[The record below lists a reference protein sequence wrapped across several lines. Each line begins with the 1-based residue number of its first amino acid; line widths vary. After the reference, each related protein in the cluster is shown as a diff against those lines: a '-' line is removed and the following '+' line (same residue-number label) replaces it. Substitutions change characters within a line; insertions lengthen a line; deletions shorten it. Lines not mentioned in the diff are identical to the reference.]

1 MTLDFY
7 FDIVC
12 PFAYMASTRI
22 ETIAAEAGATLRW
35 HPILLGGVFRA
46 IGSDDV
52 PASKWAPARQRLNDL
67 DIERSAEHLG
77 VPLRRPKEHPRRTV
91 DVMRLLVAAPEEKVP
106 TLAKDLF
113 RAYWVDGVDVSQPDA
128 WAPIA
133 RAHGIDPAITK
144 DDAIKKKLFAVT
156 DAAVAREVFG
166 VPTFFIDGD
175 QYWGTDRLRLVRRAL
190 GLPVELVPSAS
201 TTTSTPLTFFHDV
214 SSPFSYLASTQIE
227 RIAAE
232 HGAVLESCPIL
243 LGALFKEIGTADI
256 PLFQMS
262 PPRMRWFLK
271 DMTDW
276 AKAWGVP
283 FKFPSVFPIRTV
295 DACRAIL
302 VEPRASAAIYR
313 AAWVEDRD
321 VSTKDGLKAVLDEAG
336 FDGAAILARTQEQ
349 SIKDQLRANTTRAM
363 EAGACG
369 VPSFQIGDLLF
380 WGQDRLD
387 QLAHALDGWCPSVDQ
402 NGSFPRAAYSKR

>member
-12 PFAYMASTRI
+12 PFAYMSSTRI
-22 ETIAAEAGATLRW
+22 EAIAAEAGATLRW

-52 PASKWAPARQRLNDL
+52 PASKWTPARQRVNDL
-67 DIERSAEHLG
+67 DIERSAEHHG

-106 TLAKDLF
+106 ALAKDLF
-113 RAYWVDGVDVSQPDA
+113 RAYWVDGVDVAQPDA
-128 WAPIA
+128 IAPIA
-133 RAHGIDPAITK
+133 RAHGIDPAVVK
-144 DDAIKKKLFAVT
+144 DDTVKKKLFAVT
-156 DAAVAREVFG
+156 DAAVARGVFG
-166 VPTFFIDGD
+166 VPTFFVGDD
-175 QYWGTDRLRLVRRAL
+175 QYWGVDRLRLVRRAL
-190 GLPVELVPSAS
+190 GLDAELVPAGRGPG
-201 TTTSTPLTFFHDV
+201 TKITFFHDV

-243 LGALFKEIGTADI
+243 LGALFKDIGTADI

-276 AKAWGVP
+276 AQAWGVP

-302 VEPRASAAIYR
+302 VEPRTAAAIYR
-313 AAWVEDRD
+313 AAWVDDRD
-321 VSTKDGLKAVLDEAG
+321 VSTKDTLKGVLDDAG
-336 FDGAAILARTQEQ
+336 FDGAAILARTQEPE
-349 SIKDQLRANTTRAM
+349 IKDRLRANTTRAKD
-363 EAGACG
+363 AGACG

-387 QLAHALDGWCPSVDQ
+387 QVAKALDGWVPQVDQ
-402 NGSFPRAAYSKR
+402 NGSFPRAAYKST

>member
-22 ETIAAEAGATLRW
+22 EAIAAEAGATLRW

-46 IGSDDV
+46 IGSADV
-52 PASKWAPARQRLNDL
+52 PASKWGPSRQRLNDL

-91 DVMRLLVAAPEEKVP
+91 DVMRLLLAAPEEKVP
-106 TLAKDLF
+106 ALAKDLF
-113 RAYWVDGVDVSQPDA
+113 RAYWVDGIDVSRADA
-128 WAPIA
+128 IAPIA
-133 RAHGIDPAITK
+133 RAHGIVPAVTQ
-144 DDAIKKKLFAVT
+144 DDAIKKKLFSVT
-156 DAAVAREVFG
+156 DAAVARGVFG
-166 VPTFFIDGD
+166 VPTFFVDGD
-175 QYWGTDRLRLVRRAL
+175 QYWGADRLRLVRRAL
-190 GLPVELVPSAS
+190 GLPVDLLPAGRGPGSKV
-201 TTTSTPLTFFHDV
+201 TFFHDV

-262 PPRMRWFLK
+262 PPRTRWFLK
-271 DMTDW
+271 DMSDW
-276 AKAWGVP
+276 ANAWGVP

-302 VEPRASAAIYR
+302 VEPRASAAIYS
-313 AAWVEDRD
+313 AAWVDDRD
-321 VSTKDGLKAVLDEAG
+321 VSTKDGLKGVLDDAG
-336 FDGAAILARTQEQ
+336 FDGASILARTQEQ
-349 SIKDQLRANTTRAM
+349 GIKDQLRANTTRAI

-369 VPSFQIGDLLF
+369 VPSFQIGDVLF

-387 QLAHALDGWCPSVDQ
+387 QVAHALDGWRPSVDQ
-402 NGSFPRAAYSKR
+402 NGSFPRAAYSKK

>member
-46 IGSDDV
+46 IGTADV

-91 DVMRLLVAAPEEKVP
+91 DVMRLLVAAPEEKIP
-106 TLAKDLF
+106 ALAKDLF
-113 RAYWVDGVDVSQPDA
+113 RAYWVDGVDVSQPEA
-128 WAPIA
+128 IAPIA
-133 RAHGIDPAITK
+133 RAHGIDPAVTK

-156 DAAVAREVFG
+156 DAAAARGVFG
-166 VPTFFIDGD
+166 VPTFFVGDD

-190 GLPVELVPSAS
+190 GLSSDLVPAGRGSGQ
-201 TTTSTPLTFFHDV
+201 TLTFFHDL
-214 SSPFSYLASTQIE
+214 SSPFSYLAFTQVE
-227 RIAAE
+227 RIASE

-256 PLFQMS
+256 PLFQMNA
-262 PPRMRWFLK
+262 PRQRWFFK

-276 AKAWGVP
+276 ANAWGVP
-283 FKFPSVFPIRTV
+283 FQFPSTFPIR
-295 DACRAIL
+295 
-302 VEPRASAAIYR
+302 
-313 AAWVEDRD
+313 
-321 VSTKDGLKAVLDEAG
+321 
-336 FDGAAILARTQEQ
+336 
-349 SIKDQLRANTTRAM
+349 
-363 EAGACG
+363 
-369 VPSFQIGDLLF
+369 
-380 WGQDRLD
+380 
-387 QLAHALDGWCPSVDQ
+387 
-402 NGSFPRAAYSKR
+402 

>member
-22 ETIAAEAGATLRW
+22 EAIAAEAGATLRW

-67 DIERSAEHLG
+67 DIERSGEHFG
-77 VPLRRPKEHPRRTV
+77 VPLHRPKAHPRRTV
-91 DVMRLLVAAPEEKVP
+91 DVMRLLVAAPEDKVP
-106 TLAKDLF
+106 ALAKDLF
-113 RAYWVDGVDVSQPDA
+113 RAYWVDGKDVSQADA
-128 WAPIA
+128 VAPIA
-133 RAHGIDPAITK
+133 RAHGIDPAVVK
-144 DDAIKKKLFAVT
+144 DDAVKKKLFAVT
-156 DAAVAREVFG
+156 DAAVARGVFG
-166 VPTFFIDGD
+166 VPTFFVGDD
-175 QYWGTDRLRLVRRAL
+175 QYWGIDRLRLVRLAL
-190 GLPVELVPSAS
+190 GLPSTLVPSGTGS
-201 TTTSTPLTFFHDV
+201 GTHVTFFHDV
-214 SSPFSYLASTQIE
+214 SSPFSYLASTQVE
-227 RIAAE
+227 RVAAE
-232 HGAVLESCPIL
+232 HGAELESCPIL

-262 PPRMRWFLK
+262 PPRMRWFFK

-283 FKFPSVFPIRTV
+283 FKFPSVFPMRTV

-302 VEPRASAAIYR
+302 VEPRAAPAIYR
-313 AAWVEDRD
+313 AAWADD
-321 VSTKDGLKAVLDEAG
+321 KDISTKDVLRGVLDDAG
-336 FDGAAILARTQEQ
+336 FDGATILARTHDQA
-349 SIKDQLRANTTRAM
+349 IKDQLRANTTRAI

-369 VPSFQIGDLLF
+369 VPSFQIDGVLF

-387 QLAHALDGWCPSVDQ
+387 QVAHALDGWRPLVD
-402 NGSFPRAAYSKR
+402 RV

>member
-22 ETIAAEAGATLRW
+22 EAIAAEAGATLRW

-46 IGSDDV
+46 IGSADV
-52 PASKWAPARQRLNDL
+52 PASKWAPSRQRLNDL

-91 DVMRLLVAAPEEKVP
+91 DVMRLLVAAPEEKVAV
-106 TLAKDLF
+106 LAKDLF
-113 RAYWVDGVDVSQPDA
+113 RAYWWDGVDVSKPETI
-128 WAPIA
+128 APIA
-133 RAHGIDPAITK
+133 RAHGIDPAVTQ

-156 DAAVAREVFG
+156 DAAVARGVFG
-166 VPTFFIDGD
+166 VPTFFVNDD
-175 QYWGTDRLRLVRRAL
+175 QYWGADRLRLVRRAL
-190 GLPVELVPSAS
+190 GLSSDLVPAGRGAQK
-201 TTTSTPLTFFHDV
+201 TLTFFHDV

-232 HGAVLESCPIL
+232 HGAVLESCPVL

-262 PPRMRWFLK
+262 PPRTRWFLK

-283 FKFPSVFPIRTV
+283 FQFPSVFPIRTV

-302 VEPRASAAIYR
+302 VEPRASAPIYR
-313 AAWVEDRD
+313 AAWAEDRD
-321 VSTKDGLKAVLDEAG
+321 VSTKDVLKGVLDDAG

-349 SIKDQLRANTTRAM
+349 SIKDQLRANTTRAI

-369 VPSFQIGDLLF
+369 VPSFQIEDLLF

-387 QLAHALDGWCPSVDQ
+387 QVAHALDGWRPSVDQ
-402 NGSFPRAAYSKR
+402 NGSFPRAAYNNR